1 LLISSGEIKSWKKTV
16 EMRQEINIKTLKRPL
31 VVRMYLYHACKLSDG
46 YIKGKLR
53 KQICMR
59 EREREREE
67 ITCLRSDDEGY

>member
-1 LLISSGEIKSWKKTV
+1 
-16 EMRQEINIKTLKRPL
+16 MRQEINIKTLKRPL

-59 EREREREE
+59 ERERERERE
-67 ITCLRSDDEGY
+67 RR